1 MARKPMYSFAEKR
14 HSKRGITASVLG
26 GVSFLIF
33 CVLAYLSFY
42 FRGQG
47 GQYLGAIG
55 LTAMIMSFSGLILG
69 FLSLTEKNS
78 ISFFSE
84 AWGNLKWCYFSRM
97 GSNIFDWSRKVGE

>member
-1 MARKPMYSFAEKR
+1 MARKPMYSFAEKK

-55 LTAMIMSFSGLILG
+55 LTAMIMSFAGLILG

-78 ISFFSE
+78 ISFFPKLG
-84 AWGNLKWCYFSRM
+84 AILNGV
-97 GSNIFDWSRKVGE
+97 IFLGWVEIFLIGVGK